1 MRNLMPEWQVRTVLD
16 LALRRYLQN
25 LLDFSLSKEHYQ
37 S

>member
-1 MRNLMPEWQVRTVLD
+1 MASAAEGQVLTVRN

-25 LLDFSLSKEHYQ
+25 LLDFWLAEEHYQ